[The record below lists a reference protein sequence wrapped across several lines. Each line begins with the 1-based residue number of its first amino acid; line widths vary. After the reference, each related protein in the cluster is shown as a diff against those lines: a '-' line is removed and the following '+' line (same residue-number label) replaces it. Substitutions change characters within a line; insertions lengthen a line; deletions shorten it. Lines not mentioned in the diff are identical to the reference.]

1 MSTRF
6 FDKEDYSVEDLQKLI
21 QDQIEE
27 SINLDYKSA
36 KSLDKSDSKKR
47 EIAKDISAFANSDGG
62 IIIYGMQE
70 ENHKPISIDFADGE
84 LFNKEWLENVIDS
97 NIQQKI
103 QGIRI
108 FPIRID
114 SNIKKTVYVVKIPA
128 SSEAPHISADKKFY
142 RRYNFKSVPMEE
154 YEVKL
159 LYSRTSKAEI
169 DFHSFLR
176 NNIEEYQANNGRME
190 ISCDYEIH
198 IINTSNS
205 IEKHCKV
212 EAAFANIEGLKV
224 GFSYLQ
230 QSNIKHHTSIE
241 KGQVLSAYNDSPI
254 FPDEIYSI
262 LKFSLKIDKLDYA
275 DFEDNASLDLKLYDS
290 SGIKTTEYKINELK
304 RIESKE

>member
-1 MSTRF
+1 MITGF
-6 FDKEDYSVEDLQKLI
+6 FDKEEYSFEDLQKLI

-36 KSLDKSDSKKR
+36 KSLDTAGTKKR

-62 IIIYGMQE
+62 IIIYGVQE
-70 ENHKPISIDFADGE
+70 ENHKPVSIDFVDGE

-114 SNIKKTVYVVKIPA
+114 SDIKKTVYVVKIPA

-154 YEVKL
+154 YEIRL
-159 LYSRTSKAEI
+159 LYNRISKAEI
-169 DFHSFLR
+169 DFHSLLR
-176 NNIEEYQANNGRME
+176 GNVEEYEGENGRMK
-190 ISCDYEIH
+190 ISCDYEVH
-198 IINTSNS
+198 LINISNS
-205 IEKHCKV
+205 IEKHCKI
-212 EAAFANIEGLKV
+212 EAGFINIEGLKV
-224 GFSYLQ
+224 GVNYLQ
-230 QSNIKHHTSIE
+230 RSNIKHHASID
-241 KGQVLSAYNDSPI
+241 KGKVLVAYNDSPI

-262 LKFSLKIDKLDYA
+262 LEFSVITDSVDYD
-275 DFEDNASLDLKLYDS
+275 DFEDNASLELTLYDS
-290 SGIKTTEYKINELK
+290 SGIKTTSYKINGLKPLK
-304 RIESKE
+304 RKE